1 MVAACAGYVEGMDDA
16 ETDALLARIDSLLE
30 LLSVVEATAC
40 ELIASAHQTR
50 RALMRV
56 RASVGHSGGGEWAEA
71 EVAALAARARALAG
85 AALARRDETVLAW
98 LAAREVEARASGP
111 RAMAGRVW
119 RWLMSSAR
127 RR

>member
-1 MVAACAGYVEGMDDA
+1 MRVSPARYVGGMDDA
-16 ETDALLARIDSLLE
+16 EAEALLARIDGLLE

-56 RASVGHSGGGEWAEA
+56 RASVGHSGGGVWAEA
-71 EVAALAARARALAG
+71 EVAALAARASALAG

-111 RAMAGRVW
+111 RAQLGRVW
-119 RWLMSSAR
+119 RWLMSAR